1 MLKRWH
7 QLWRLFLLAWLTLA
21 IPTQGFAAATKVLC
35 PQHQSGHGSAAPAAV
50 ARAHHIHHHHGMHGQ
65 AHSADADA
73 GADAKAQAS
82 QAHADHPAGHH
93 AKASQCSA
101 CGTCCAALGMPEQVL
116 AAFQPP
122 LVDATLAA
130 GSPRLA
136 LSFLTDGPERPPK
149 AQRA

>member
-7 QLWRLFLLAWLTLA
+7 QWWRLFLLAWLTLA

-35 PQHQSGHGSAAPAAV
+35 PQHQSGHGSQASAAGPHTAH
-50 ARAHHIHHHHGMHGQ
+50 AHHGDHHGGHEK
-65 AHSADADA
+65 
-73 GADAKAQAS
+73 AKTT
-82 QAHADHPAGHH
+82 
-93 AKASQCSA
+93 QCSA

-122 LVDATLAA
+122 LVDATLPA
-130 GSPRLA
+130 GSPRLS

-149 AQRA
+149 VQRA

>member
-1 MLKRWH
+1 MLKQWH

-35 PQHQSGHGSAAPAAV
+35 PQHLSGHGSAAPATSAH
-50 ARAHHIHHHHGMHGQ
+50 AHHGDH
-65 AHSADADA
+65 
-73 GADAKAQAS
+73 
-82 QAHADHPAGHH
+82 HADHPAGHH
-93 AKASQCSA
+93 AKATQCSA

-122 LVDATLAA
+122 LVDATLPA

>member
-35 PQHQSGHGSAAPAAV
+35 PQHLSGHGSAAQAAGPPT
-50 ARAHHIHHHHGMHGQ
+50 AHAHHG
-65 AHSADADA
+65 
-73 GADAKAQAS
+73 
-82 QAHADHPAGHH
+82 GHH
-93 AKASQCSA
+93 DGHEKAKTTQCSA

-122 LVDATLAA
+122 LVDATLPA
-130 GSPRLA
+130 GSPRLS

>member
-35 PQHQSGHGSAAPAAV
+35 PQHQSGHGSGTQAASPHAEH
-50 ARAHHIHHHHGMHGQ
+50 AHHGGHHGGHDQANHQ
-65 AHSADADA
+65 AHISDA
-73 GADAKAQAS
+73 
-82 QAHADHPAGHH
+82 HAGHH

-116 AAFQPP
+116 MAFQPP
-122 LVDATLAA
+122 LVDATLPA
-130 GSPRLA
+130 GSPRLS

>member
-35 PQHQSGHGSAAPAAV
+35 PQHLSGHGSAAQAAGPQ
-50 ARAHHIHHHHGMHGQ
+50 AAHAAHTHHGDRHG
-65 AHSADADA
+65 AHD
-73 GADAKAQAS
+73 
-82 QAHADHPAGHH
+82 QAHADHPAGQH
-93 AKASQCSA
+93 AKATQCSA

-116 AAFQPP
+116 MAFQPP
-122 LVDATLAA
+122 LVDATLPA
-130 GSPRLA
+130 GSPRLS